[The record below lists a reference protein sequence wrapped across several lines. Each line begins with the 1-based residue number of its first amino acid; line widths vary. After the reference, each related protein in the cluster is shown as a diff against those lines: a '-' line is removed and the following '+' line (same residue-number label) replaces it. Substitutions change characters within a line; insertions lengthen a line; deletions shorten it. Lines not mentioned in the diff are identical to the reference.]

1 MKAQETS
8 VNPFMTQIFHR
19 ISFNTWHN
27 YMLKNEKRKKIREQ
41 RQAAGLAAEEGALD
55 TLLDET

>member
-27 YMLKNEKRKKIREQ
+27 FMLKNEKRKKIKEQ
-41 RQAAGLAAEEGALD
+41 RLAAGLNTEDGAID